1 MTPADAPLILDTM
14 NAATPT
20 ARDSKLSR
28 ARAKATL
35 SSARKDERRAYNRA
49 IRRAGKAACRA
60 AH

>member
-1 MTPADAPLILDTM
+1 M

-60 AH
+60 AR

>member
-20 ARDSKLSR
+20 RDSKLSR

-35 SSARKDERRAYNRA
+35 STARKDERRAYNRA

-60 AH
+60 AR